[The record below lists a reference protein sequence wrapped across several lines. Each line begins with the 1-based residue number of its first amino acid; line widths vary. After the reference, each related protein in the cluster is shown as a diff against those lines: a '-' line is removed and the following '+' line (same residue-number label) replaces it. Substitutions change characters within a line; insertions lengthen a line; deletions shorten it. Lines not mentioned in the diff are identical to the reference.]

1 MQKIKITKPTLIL
14 RDFKQLESDKN
25 VWIKKTAS
33 NCSYTYYTYKYYW
46 KERVLEIVA
55 RDCVG
60 FIIYIVK
67 ITNELDIYK
76 EIMIN

>member
-1 MQKIKITKPTLIL
+1 MSKIKITKPTLL
-14 RDFKQLESDKN
+14 LHNFVRSEDNKN
-25 VWIKKTAS
+25 IWIKKTAS

>member
-1 MQKIKITKPTLIL
+1 MSKIKITKPTLL
-14 RDFKQLESDKN
+14 LHNFVRSEDNKN
-25 VWIKKTAS
+25 IWIKKTAS

-46 KERVLEIVA
+46 KEHVLEIVA

-76 EIMIN
+76 KIMIN